1 MNRTATY
8 LAKGNA
14 IALQKSPCPTVK
26 GSNGRWGAGHEA
38 CLCTGGGLCPLPLC
52 LTQHFP
58 PLRSPM
64 CMYLSQR
71 TRDLALPVP
80 ILLRISS
87 FHRGTFSSSVAVRI
101 KALSNNLKS
110 NGGVSPT
117 SPRGVQNV
125 SMVQTMTVK
134 GTGLQFGC
142 I

>member
-8 LAKGNA
+8 LGKANA
-14 IALQKSPCPTVK
+14 SMLQKAPCLAWEGNKVW
-26 GSNGRWGAGHEA
+26 GGRGMFVHWWSLLSSSA
-38 CLCTGGGLCPLPLC
+38 PLPQ
-52 LTQHFP
+52 TIFP
-58 PLRSPM
+58 SHAPSNAHVLSPAHSRS
-64 CMYLSQR
+64 C
-71 TRDLALPVP
+71 PVCCHP
-80 ILLRISS
+80 IENQL

-101 KALSNNLKS
+101 KALSNDLKS
-110 NGGVSPT
+110 SGGVSSR